1 MKGKELKM
9 STKKKRRLDKDRITL
24 KKGESQRKDGRYSYR
39 WTADDGSRRTVYA
52 LSLEELIRQKPETA
66 NAKYR

>member
-1 MKGKELKM
+1 M

-39 WTADDGSRRTVYA
+39 WTADDGTRHTTVFVLKY
-52 LSLEELIRQKPETA
+52 SYPPEREET
-66 NAKYR
+66 

>member
-1 MKGKELKM
+1 M

-39 WTADDGSRRTVYA
+39 WTADDGTRHTVYA
-52 LSLEELIRQKPETA
+52 LSLEELREK
-66 NAKYR
+66 